1 VTLSGVLYLPAGYDK
16 AKDGP
21 LPMLMWAYP
30 AEFTD
35 AAVASQ
41 TVDEGNRFTRPGGIS
56 HLFLLTQG
64 YAILDNPAFP
74 IIGQNGA
81 EPNDTYIEQLTAD
94 AQAAVDAV
102 VAMGVADR
110 DKIAV
115 GGHSYGAFMTANLLA
130 HTRLFRAGI
139 ARSGAYNRTLT
150 PFGFQAEQRTY
161 WEATDTYTKMSPFT
175 YAARDHL
182 PRRLQDLCRRP
193 ATGGAA
199 ALSGV
204 SLSVAPGEV
213 FGVIGASGAGKSTLI
228 RLINGLEKPSGGKVV
243 VDGDDVAALGVEGLR
258 ALRRR
263 VGMIF
268 QHFNLLSSKT
278 VAGNVAFPLKLAG
291 RPDAE
296 VKARTAEL
304 LERVGLTDF
313 AGKYPAQLSGGQ
325 KQRVGI
331 ARALATGPKVLLC
344 DEATSA
350 LDPETTEQI
359 LDLVSGLN
367 RELGLTIVLIT
378 HEMDVVRRVCDR
390 VAVLEGGKVV
400 EAGAV
405 EEVFLHPAS
414 ATARRFV
421 MEADG
426 VPAPPAPGRRPRG
439 APDLPRRGDLQADPG
454 RGGPRDRRRLFDPGR
469 PHPSPAR
476 DALRP
481 ADPVPDRRRRRG
493 GHRPFPGDGV
503 RVDLVTEAGR

>member
-1 VTLSGVLYLPAGYDK
+1 VITFDNVSKTYAGAG
-16 AKDGP
+16 AKDDG
-21 LPMLMWAYP
+21 
-30 AEFTD
+30 
-35 AAVASQ
+35 
-41 TVDEGNRFTRPGGIS
+41 R
-56 HLFLLTQG
+56 
-64 YAILDNPAFP
+64 
-74 IIGQNGA
+74 
-81 EPNDTYIEQLTAD
+81 
-94 AQAAVDAV
+94 
-102 VAMGVADR
+102 
-110 DKIAV
+110 
-115 GGHSYGAFMTANLLA
+115 
-130 HTRLFRAGI
+130 
-139 ARSGAYNRTLT
+139 
-150 PFGFQAEQRTY
+150 
-161 WEATDTYTKMSPFT
+161 
-175 YAARDHL
+175 
-182 PRRLQDLCRRP
+182 
-193 ATGGAA
+193 A

-204 SLSVAPGEV
+204 SLSVAQGEV

-258 ALRRR
+258 SLRRR

-291 RPDAE
+291 RPEAE

-304 LERVGLTDF
+304 LARVGLSDF
-313 AGKYPAQLSGGQ
+313 ADKYPAQLSGGQ

-359 LDLVSGLN
+359 LELVSNLN

-390 VAVLEGGKVV
+390 VAVLEGGRVV
-400 EAGAV
+400 ETGAV

-421 MEADG
+421 MEVEGPHGG
-426 VPAPPAPGRRPRG
+426 VPGEAGAAVDGRVVRLTFRG
-439 APDLPRRGDLQADPG
+439 EATYKPILGAVARETGVDYSILGGRIHRLRETPYGQLTLSLTGGDVEAAI
-454 RGGPRDRRRLFDPGR
+454 
-469 PHPSPAR
+469 AR
-476 DALRP
+476 FKA
-481 ADPVPDRRRRRG
+481 
-493 GHRPFPGDGV
+493 DGV